1 LLVLIAIPLDVG
13 MIAYNLDRAI
23 FFGISDINASY
34 LLSIAGISNS
44 FGKIF
49 VGQLTDCLRSRI
61 FSLTFV
67 LMLAHAVSFAF
78 SDYFRSWLGQA
89 AENSA
94 FGFFNGAY
102 SSMSAVLFKVMCA
115 ENATE
120 CTGLWFFTW
129 GLAALGGP
137 GIVGPWF
144 DKYHSYRGG
153 YMLVGGI
160 AASGV
165 MLIPVSYKII
175 LITIR

>member
-1 LLVLIAIPLDVG
+1 MLLNGIEASLFGMYHPRLSLIFLRRPTSWNKCLPFSVLIAIPLDVG
-13 MIAYNLDRAI
+13 MAYNLDRAI

-67 LMLAHAVSFAF
+67 LMLTHAVSFAF

-102 SSMSAVLFKVMCA
+102 SSTSAVHFKYA
-115 ENATE
+115 EFNT
-120 CTGLWFFTW
+120 
-129 GLAALGGP
+129 
-137 GIVGPWF
+137 I
-144 DKYHSYRGG
+144 
-153 YMLVGGI
+153 I
-160 AASGV
+160 NISG
-165 MLIPVSYKII
+165 
-175 LITIR
+175 